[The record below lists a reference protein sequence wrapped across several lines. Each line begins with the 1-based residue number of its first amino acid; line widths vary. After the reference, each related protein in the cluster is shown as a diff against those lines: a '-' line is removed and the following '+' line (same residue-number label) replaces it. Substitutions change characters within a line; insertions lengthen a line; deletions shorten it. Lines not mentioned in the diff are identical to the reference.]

1 MFRRNLIVYR
11 LRKYLRRLYEGYP
24 SHFFYGYEKIDG
36 VEEGIKHLL
45 EDGIIK
51 EQEFQ
56 SGYEEGRTP
65 VYKLR
70 MLSPI
75 MRKRYRLTAEGL
87 KLVDAWNIERLT
99 SWIIGLT
106 IVLSILSVLT
116 IYLQYFK

>member
-1 MFRRNLIVYR
+1 
-11 LRKYLRRLYEGYP
+11 LYEGYP

-56 SGYEEGRTP
+56 AGYEEGETP

-87 KLVDAWNIERLT
+87 RLVESWGIEKLTKWVM
-99 SWIIGLT
+99 GLT
-106 IVLSILSVLT
+106 ISLVIIGILQLIL
-116 IYLQYFK
+116 IYLQKPTF